1 MKRYN
6 KNLGDFGEEAA
17 KNYLIEKG
25 YEIVEQN
32 FNVKGGE
39 IDIVC
44 MDGNVLVFVEVKT
57 RNSKEYGLPIEAIDK
72 KKREHLRFAAER
84 YFQLHPTDCE
94 IRFDGIEVYA
104 SMTDGVPVL
113 FEINHIVDFVL
124 D

>member
-17 KNYLIEKG
+17 KNYLMEKG

-57 RNSKEYGLPIEAIDK
+57 RNSNEYGLPLEAIDK
-72 KKREHLRFAAER
+72 KKMAHLRFAAER

-104 SMTDGVPVL
+104 SITDGVPVR